1 MTDTTTA
8 PQTGGTTSE
17 GLPNTPLY
25 YGGQE
30 HRTEATLTITNPARP
45 SEVVGHA
52 AAATRDQ
59 ALAAVAAAKEAFPA
73 WAALTPAE
81 RAAYLT
87 EANTTVAA
95 DVEADAAILSSE
107 NGKVVGESI
116 GDHYG
121 LLQRTELAIG
131 LADVVDATEVLPGP
145 PTETIV
151 SYKPMGVVTI
161 IVPFN
166 WPIAILGAALPYAL
180 MAGNTVVVKPPP
192 SCPLATTRAVQR
204 FAEKLPAGV
213 LNVVTGEDA
222 EIGEALVS
230 NPDVAKV
237 CFTGSVGGGKR
248 IMAMAAQ
255 TLTNVTL
262 ELGGNDAVL
271 ILDDAEFT
279 DANMD
284 SLFGGIYA
292 STGQICMNAKRIY
305 VHSSKKD
312 QLVAELTKRLENVK
326 IGPASDPS
334 TTMGPFH
341 QKAQLGFVT
350 ELVQEAKDAG
360 ADVREFGELPGGDYA
375 EGNFIRP
382 SLVIDPDP
390 SLRVVTEEQF
400 GPTIPIITFDDVEEG
415 VRMVNDTPYG
425 LCNSIWTSNEDTA
438 RTVGSRLQSGYV
450 FHNTHGAPSLDQ
462 RAPFGGVK
470 QSGIGREMGT
480 IGLRAFMEPHAL
492 GLSKA

>member
-1 MTDTTTA
+1 MSTVSSPDPYTA
-8 PQTGGTTSE
+8 VS
-17 GLPNTPLY
+17 TPLY
-25 YGGQE
+25 YGGRE
-30 HRTEATLTITNPARP
+30 HQTEATLTITNPARP
-45 SEVVGHA
+45 SEVVGRA
-52 AAATRDQ
+52 ASATRDQ
-59 ALAAVAAAKEAFPA
+59 ALAAVAAAREAFPA

-87 EANTTVAA
+87 EANSTVTA
-95 DVEADAAILSSE
+95 DVEAEAAILSSE

-131 LADVVDATEVLPGP
+131 LADIVDATDVLPGP
-145 PTETIV
+145 PTETLV

-192 SCPLATTRAVQR
+192 SCPLATTRAVLRYAQ
-204 FAEKLPAGV
+204 KLPAGV

-248 IMAMAAQ
+248 IMTMAAQ
-255 TLTNVTL
+255 ALTNVTL

-279 DANMD
+279 DENMD
-284 SLFGGIYA
+284 ALFGGIYA

-305 VHSSKKD
+305 VHSSKKE
-312 QLVAELTKRLENVK
+312 QLVAELTKRLQAVK

-350 ELVQEAKDAG
+350 ELVQETRDAG
-360 ADVREFGELPGGDYA
+360 ADVREFGELPGGEWA
-375 EGNFIRP
+375 EGYFIRP
-382 SLVIDPDP
+382 SMVIDPDP

-400 GPTIPIITFDDVEEG
+400 GPTIPIITFEDTEEG
-415 VRMVNDTPYG
+415 IRMVNDSPYG
-425 LCNSIWTSNEDTA
+425 LCNSIWTSDEQTA
-438 RTVGSRLQSGYV
+438 RTVGSRLQAGYI

-470 QSGIGREMGT
+470 QSGIGREMGP
-480 IGLRAFMEPHAL
+480 IGLRSFMEPHAL
-492 GLSKA
+492 GLNKG